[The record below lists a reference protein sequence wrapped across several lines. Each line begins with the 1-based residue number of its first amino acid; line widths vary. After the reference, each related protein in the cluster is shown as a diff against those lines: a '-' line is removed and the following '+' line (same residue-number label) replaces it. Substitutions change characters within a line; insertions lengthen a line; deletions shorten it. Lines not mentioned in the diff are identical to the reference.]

1 MPSHLAELLRYDEAG
16 KNHCRSHNLPTFTHF
31 HRGSTL
37 GQSSHH
43 WIPFFLGSENLPANA
58 LKNKQLLEDGEII
71 SNQKLGDAHAF
82 GL

>member
-1 MPSHLAELLRYDEAG
+1 
-16 KNHCRSHNLPTFTHF
+16 
-31 HRGSTL
+31 L